1 MNGPEWKLLKRHSHA
16 ASAEP
21 HKKIA
26 KSVASGLPFAP
37 FHQRIP
43 AWPRTFVS
51 APPEKHSVGWW
62 FARTRI
68 GEEPCNL
75 EVEVVDGIVPA
86 QSRIFFFRRNSLRGK
101 EPIDG
106 IYEQQVT
113 NTRMVLGL
121 EIILFRNLSHN
132 FMALYPRVLWTGVSP
147 TCGLQQSFNARPAKP
162 ASLRMQNYPVSGP
175 SADNAKRCGKGDREM
190 PSLKLSTRP
199 RGVR

>member
-37 FHQRIP
+37 IHQRIP

-121 EIILFRNLSHN
+121 EMILFVISPIISWHYTPESCRQGSLLLVACNSHS
-132 FMALYPRVLWTGVSP
+132 MLG
-147 TCGLQQSFNARPAKP
+147 QQSLPA
-162 ASLRMQNYPVSGP
+162 
-175 SADNAKRCGKGDREM
+175 
-190 PSLKLSTRP
+190 
-199 RGVR
+199 